1 MCTVYVLCL
10 NMCVLA
16 LFIVLD
22 CEGRNAVWIP
32 SQHQRGVH
40 VLVLQNK
47 DFTVLREGLEGL
59 FGNPSLHNLLRG
71 ECMRIIQPLRSG
83 NSWLMHFVCLNRM

>member
-1 MCTVYVLCL
+1 MLCEVPYS
-10 NMCVLA
+10 MIVVCV
-16 LFIVLD
+16 
-22 CEGRNAVWIP
+22 
-32 SQHQRGVH
+32 

-71 ECMRIIQPLRSG
+71 ECM
-83 NSWLMHFVCLNRM
+83 